1 VESLGVYV
9 PMDRRQALAQG
20 LTLPDR
26 VQGTALFAD
35 ISGFTPLT
43 EALVHELGPQRG
55 AEELTRHLNLV
66 FDALID
72 ELYRY
77 GGSVIGFSG
86 DAITCWLDG
95 DAGVKATACAL
106 IMQQRMQHFAQVAIP
121 SGTTVSLAMK
131 TAVATGA
138 ARRFVVGD
146 PQIHLIDVLAGA
158 TLDRLAL
165 AEHHAGKGEVVLDP
179 LTAAA
184 LGDRVEFAA
193 WRYDP
198 GTGERFGL
206 VRQVI
211 APVAASSWPPLP
223 AGAHTQEQLRPWLL
237 PPVYERLQAGQGE
250 FLAEFRPTVS
260 LFVRFSGIDYDAD
273 EAAGKKLDAFVRWLQ
288 TVLVRYEGHLL
299 SLSIGDKGSYLFA
312 SFGAPIVHEDD
323 AVRAV
328 SAALEIQ
335 ALPPELDFIKTVQTG
350 ITHGRLWT
358 GAYGGTMRRTYGVM
372 GDDVN
377 LAARLMQAAA
387 PGQILASQAVQQAS
401 ANTFVWQDLPTIK
414 VKGKAEPV
422 TVFSPLRVRRRA
434 SDLRE
439 PEYAL
444 PLVGRTTELGLLQDK
459 AALALQGQG
468 QIVGITGEAGI
479 GKTRLVAEAIRIA
492 RERQMIGYSGECES
506 YGTHTSYLVWRPIWR
521 AFFDLDPA
529 WEIEEQIGALEHQ
542 LQRIDSNLT
551 SRLPLLGAALNL
563 TIPDNDLTRSFDAK
577 LRKESLEAL
586 LVDCLRAR
594 AQESPLLLILEDCHW
609 LDPLSHDLLE
619 VVGHAVA
626 DLPILMVMA
635 YRPPEAQRLRES
647 RRERDERP
655 RLSQLDHFS
664 EIRLSDFT
672 PQEAERLIALKL
684 RQFFGYET
692 VAPAALVD
700 RITARAEGNPFYI
713 EELLNYLRDKDISPQ
728 DTPALAVLDLP
739 ASLHTLV
746 LSRLDQRTESQKITL
761 RVASVIGRL
770 FRAAL
775 LWGTYP
781 ELGPVERV
789 KADLE
794 ALCRLDLTVPDS
806 PEPELTYLFRH
817 IVTQEVAYES
827 LPYATRAMLHEQLAQ
842 YIERTFGGPLDQYVD
857 LLAFHYERSQ
867 NAAKKRE
874 YLLKAG
880 EAAQKDYANE
890 AAIDYYQRLLPLLS
904 AEEQVAVTLKL
915 GEVLQ
920 LVGKWQTARER
931 FEQAEALA
939 EKLGDRQAQA
949 GCQTALAELLRKQGL
964 YAEASEW
971 LRRARA
977 VFEDLHDQKGVAQA
991 LHYSGSLA
999 AQQGDYAAARACY
1012 QGSLSIRRELDDKP
1026 RIAALLSNLGI
1037 VARYEGDYALA
1048 RSLHEEGLAI
1058 RREMGDKRA
1067 IAVSLNNLGNVALD
1081 QGDYAAARMWLGEAV
1096 ALQREVGDRHYLAL
1110 ALNNLGNVA
1119 RFQGDYDTART
1130 MYEQSLSINRA
1141 LGDKWAIA
1149 YLLED
1154 FGCLAALQRQAERA
1168 LRLAGAA
1175 EALREAIG
1183 APRSPAEQDKLERIL
1198 EPARQTLGEAAAAV
1212 AEAGRVMSL
1221 EQAVAVAAQV
1231 G

>member
-1 VESLGVYV
+1 
-9 PMDRRQALAQG
+9 MDRRQALAQG
-20 LTLPDR
+20 VTLPDH
-26 VQGTALFAD
+26 VQGAALFAD

-43 EALVHELGPQRG
+43 EALVGELGPQRG
-55 AEELTRHLNLV
+55 AEELTRHLNRV

-95 DAGVKATACAL
+95 DTGIQATACAL
-106 IMQQRMQHFAQVAIP
+106 AMQQRMQSFARVSIP

-131 TAVATGA
+131 AAVATGP

-146 PQIHLIDVLAGA
+146 PDIHLIDVLAGS
-158 TLDRLAL
+158 TLDRLAQ
-165 AEHHAGKGEVVLDP
+165 AEHLAQRGEVVLDP
-179 LTAAA
+179 ATAAA
-184 LGDRVEFAA
+184 LSDQIEFVAWRRVEA
-193 WRYDP
+193 
-198 GTGERFGL
+198 GERFGVAGGL
-206 VRQVI
+206 K
-211 APVAASSWPPLP
+211 APITPTPWAALP
-223 AGAHTQEQLRPWLL
+223 ADVQREEELRPWLL
-237 PPVYERLQAGQGE
+237 PPIYERLRAGQGE

-273 EAAGKKLDAFVRWLQ
+273 EAAGEKLDAYVRWLQ
-288 TVLVRYEGHLL
+288 AVLIRYEGHLL
-299 SLSIGDKGSYLFA
+299 NLSIGDKGSYLFA

-328 SAALEIQ
+328 SAALEMQ
-335 ALPPELDFIKTVQTG
+335 TLPSELDFIKAVQIG
-350 ITHGRLWT
+350 ITQGRLWT
-358 GAYGGTMRRTYGVM
+358 GAYGGTVRRTYGVM

-387 PGQILASQAVQQAS
+387 PGQILASQSVQQAS
-401 ANTFVWQDLPTIK
+401 ENTFVWQDLPAIK
-414 VKGKAEPV
+414 VKGKTEPV
-422 TVFSPLRVRRRA
+422 SVSSPLRIRRQT
-434 SDLRE
+434 SELRE

-444 PLVGRTTELGLLQDK
+444 PLVGRTAELELLEK
-459 AALALQGQG
+459 KLTLALQGRG

-479 GKTRLVAEAIRIA
+479 GKSRLVAEAIRIA
-492 RERQMIGYSGECES
+492 RERKMIGYSGECES

-521 AFFDLDPA
+521 AFFGLDPT
-529 WEIEEQIGALEHQ
+529 WEVTEQISALERQ
-542 LQRIDSNLT
+542 LQHIDPSLAH
-551 SRLPLLGAALNL
+551 RLPLLGAALNL
-563 TIPDNDLTRSFDAK
+563 SIPDNDLTHSFDAK

-586 LVDCLRAR
+586 LVDCLRTR
-594 AQESPLLLILEDCHW
+594 AQEAPLLLVLEDCHW
-609 LDPLSHDLLE
+609 LDPLSHDLLDLI
-619 VVGHAVA
+619 GRTVA
-626 DLPILMVMA
+626 DLPVFLVMA
-635 YRPPEAQRLRES
+635 YRPPEAQRLRE
-647 RRERDERP
+647 P
-655 RLSQLDHFS
+655 RISQLDYFT
-664 EIRLSDFT
+664 EIRLTDFT
-672 PQEAERLIALKL
+672 PQEAEQLITLKL
-684 RQFFGYET
+684 RQFFGYDT
-692 VAPAALVD
+692 AASPALVQ

-728 DTPALAVLDLP
+728 DTTALTTLDLP
-739 ASLHTLV
+739 ASLHTLI
-746 LSRLDQRTESQKITL
+746 LSRLDQRTESQKTTL

-781 ELGPVERV
+781 ELGPAERV

-794 ALCRLDLTVPDS
+794 ALCRLDLTLPDS

-842 YIERTFGGPLDQYVD
+842 YIERTFGEPLDQYVD

-867 NAAKKRE
+867 NEAKKRE

-904 AEEQVAVTLKL
+904 TEEQVAVMLKL

-920 LVGKWQTARER
+920 LVGKWQTARDR
-931 FEQAEALA
+931 YVQAEALA
-939 EKLGDRQAQA
+939 ETLGDRRAQA
-949 GCQTALAELLRKQGL
+949 DCQTALAELLRKQGL
-964 YAEASEW
+964 YTEASEW
-971 LRRARA
+971 LQRAHI
-977 VFEDLHDQKGVAQA
+977 VFQELDDQKGVAQV
-991 LHYSGSLA
+991 LHYGGSLA

-1012 QGSLSIRRELDDKP
+1012 QGSLSIRRELEDKP

-1058 RREMGDKRA
+1058 RRELGDKRA
-1067 IAVSLNNLGNVALD
+1067 IAVSLGNLGNVALD
-1081 QGDYAAARMWLGEAV
+1081 QGDYAAARLWLGEALT
-1096 ALQREVGDRHYLAL
+1096 LQREVGDRHYLAL
-1110 ALNNLGNVA
+1110 AFNNLGNVA
-1119 RFQGDYDTART
+1119 RFQGDYDTARA
-1130 MYEQSLSINRA
+1130 MYEQSLNISKA
-1141 LGDKWAIA
+1141 LGDKWAMA

-1154 FGCLAALQRQAERA
+1154 FGCLAALQGQAERA
-1168 LRLAGAA
+1168 LRLASAA
-1175 EALREAIG
+1175 EALRDAIG

-1198 EPARQTLGEAAAAV
+1198 EPAWLALGEAASAV

-1221 EQAVAVAAQV
+1221 EQATALAAQA